1 MFEDELIAIFDRYH
15 YKLSNEQVILFKKY
29 YDLLI
34 EWNEK
39 FNLTTITSQKDV
51 IVKHFLDSVTALSFI
66 PQGSSVLDLGCGAGF
81 PGIPLKI
88 MRPDIKLTLV
98 DSVNKKIMFLDEVIT
113 SLSLGNVVAMHARA
127 EDLAITDA
135 FREKYDVV
143 VSRAVA
149 NMSTLSEYCIP
160 FVQIDGVFIAYKSK
174 DWQLELEQSQNAIKL
189 LGGKVCKKVEF
200 DIENNQ
206 RCLIIVEKKSKTPQ
220 NYPRSKNKP
229 RISPL

>member
-127 EDLAITDA
+127 EDLAIKDA

>member
-113 SLSLGNVVAMHARA
+113 SLSLKDVVAIHVRA
-127 EDLAITDA
+127 EDLAIKDA

-143 VSRAVA
+143 LSRAVA

-174 DWQLELEQSQNAIKL
+174 DWQLELEQSQNAIKI

-206 RCLIIVEKKSKTPQ
+206 RCLIIVEKKSKTPK

>member
-113 SLSLGNVVAMHARA
+113 SLSLKDVVAIHVRA
-127 EDLAITDA
+127 EDLAIKDA

-143 VSRAVA
+143 LSRAVA

-189 LGGKVCKKVEF
+189 LGGKVCKKIEF